1 MGTPAISAQQGTVGR
16 SGKQAKCRNYRLME
30 TEDGHMYTMQN
41 FSAIRKQELLP
52 SPAAG
57 SRVEMI
63 IPGRDKYHVISPLGV
78 I

>member
-1 MGTPAISAQQGTVGR
+1 
-16 SGKQAKCRNYRLME
+16 ME
-30 TEDGHMYTMQN
+30 TEDGHTYAMQN

-57 SRVEMI
+57 SRVEMV